1 MFKKDKNSNNDRKLY
16 IVAGGSRLGANVA
29 SLLSRHNKDVLVI
42 DLNPSAFKK
51 LHPDYSG
58 YSIAGD
64 AADISALEG
73 AGIEHSL
80 VVIAAT
86 DDDNTN
92 IMVSQI
98 AKKVF
103 NVPIVIAR
111 LYSTE
116 LEDIASE
123 NGVQVVYP
131 YKLSIESIEK
141 FLNERG
147 CLK

>member
-1 MFKKDKNSNNDRKLY
+1 MYDKNYNKNRNLY

-29 SLLSRHNKDVLVI
+29 SLLSKNNKEVVVI
-42 DLNPSAFKK
+42 DINPSAFKK
-51 LHPDYSG
+51 LHPNYSG

-64 AADISALEG
+64 AADISALED
-73 AGIEHSL
+73 AGIEHSH

-92 IMVSQI
+92 IMISQI
-98 AKKVF
+98 ARIVF
-103 NVPIVIAR
+103 NVPVTIAR

-116 LEDIASE
+116 LEEIASE

-131 YKLSIESIEK
+131 YKLSLESIEK
-141 FLNERG
+141 LLNERG